1 MKDTADTRAA
11 LVVVFG
17 GRSEIGLELAI
28 RLAPGARVLLAARR
42 ADELDEQV
50 AAVRAAGAAAVAVR
64 EFDADD
70 LASHGPLVESIVAE
84 HGPIGTAVLAFGI
97 LGDQALAEKDP
108 AHAVAI
114 VHTDYVAHVSLL
126 TVLAATM
133 RSAGS
138 GAIVVFSSVAG
149 VRVRR
154 ANYVYGSAKA
164 GLDGFCSGLADALHG
179 TGVRLLTVR
188 PGFVIGRMTAGMEP
202 APFSS
207 TPAQVATATARA
219 LAKRRRTAWV
229 PAILRPVFAVMR
241 VLPQSVWR
249 RLPR

>member
-50 AAVRAAGAAAVAVR
+50 AAVRAAGAAAVEVR

-97 LGDQALAEKDP
+97 LGDQALAE
-108 AHAVAI
+108 
-114 VHTDYVAHVSLL
+114 
-126 TVLAATM
+126 
-133 RSAGS
+133 
-138 GAIVVFSSVAG
+138 
-149 VRVRR
+149 
-154 ANYVYGSAKA
+154 
-164 GLDGFCSGLADALHG
+164 
-179 TGVRLLTVR
+179 
-188 PGFVIGRMTAGMEP
+188 
-202 APFSS
+202 
-207 TPAQVATATARA
+207 
-219 LAKRRRTAWV
+219 
-229 PAILRPVFAVMR
+229 
-241 VLPQSVWR
+241 
-249 RLPR
+249 

>member
-1 MKDTADTRAA
+1 MKDTGAA
-11 LVVVFG
+11 LVVIFG
-17 GRSEIGLELAI
+17 GRSEIGLELAT
-28 RLAPGARVLLAARR
+28 RLAPGATVVLAARR

-50 AAVRAAGAAAVAVR
+50 AAVRAAGAVAVGVR

-70 LASHGPLVESIVAE
+70 LAAHGPLVESIVAE

-97 LGDQALAEKDP
+97 LGDQQLAEKDP

-114 VHTDYVAHVSLL
+114 VHTDFVAQVSLL

-133 RSAGS
+133 RAAGS
-138 GAIVVFSSVAG
+138 GAIVAFSSVAG

-179 TGVRLLTVR
+179 SGVRLLTVR
-188 PGFVIGRMTAGMEP
+188 PGFVIGRMTAGMQP

-207 TPAQVATATARA
+207 TPAQVAAATARA
-219 LAKRRRTAWV
+219 LARGRRTVWV
-229 PAILRPVFAVMR
+229 PAILRPVFAGMR
-241 VLPQSVWR
+241 LVPQPVWR